1 MAPADKVDRE
11 LWRSWRVRSV
21 TRTGST
27 IRVDL
32 SGGPKGGPGSHLA
45 LMAAEHTLNDYLGT
59 DLTVET
65 VSQKDRRKQMVSAF
79 TVRQTAALQTPTV
92 PNALLAGQ
100 AYGQETV
107 SRNGS
112 GSRGAL
118 CHTSR
123 GGPTG
128 VRPLEVIQAWTSS

>member
-1 MAPADKVDRE
+1 
-11 LWRSWRVRSV
+11 
-21 TRTGST
+21 
-27 IRVDL
+27 
-32 SGGPKGGPGSHLA
+32 
-45 LMAAEHTLNDYLGT
+45 MAAEHTLNDYFGT